1 MEFHRHLPR
10 PSIIRILICGIF
22 FILCNGANSQNVI
35 CNSADSA
42 TSNTFNTYNVTVP
55 GTDSPILIYDPA
67 EYGPNMRLP
76 VGTTEVTVTA
86 YMTSSNPIGNC
97 TFNIT
102 VSLDE
107 LPIACPATNDI
118 EQTDPGESTFQFQIN
133 SLDSLPGFDY
143 ASISPN
149 FVQKQP
155 STNTSGVV
163 NDRFPVGIHAVSLLF
178 FDNYLT
184 KQCNFTLIVVD
195 VEPPTVTCPD
205 DILATTTNVITYTPT
220 GITDNV
226 PDPDTL
232 HSSITFSP
240 VTLSPGSRFPIGNST
255 VTISVTDG
263 AGNQGD
269 CSFNVNVALQELPIT
284 CPARLDLT
292 VETDRGQ
299 PYFTYHDPLLNISY
313 STTYIPY
320 DNITMVRNY
329 GGSVNSPQLA
339 ISTQD
344 QYVFLTISDGM
355 LSKTCIEARVQVE
368 DREPPV
374 IVCPD
379 DIYQTNTSIG
389 SNFQPT
395 FFDNSG
401 SSLDSAII
409 PLPHGIFS
417 VGTTNYTFI
426 ISDRSGNNASCS
438 FNVTVEIVL
447 KSTTASTEAST
458 SSPSMSV
465 TMVSSMT
472 SIPVSSISSSS
483 ITPSPMTSI
492 MISSIPT
499 STPSIPISSRVSSI
513 TSSPSMITSSSS
525 SSIRPTSSN
534 PTMVTVTNPVTVN
547 PIPATS
553 MSANPVTSVS
563 STETRSQPGPVS
575 SVSGSTNVMETTV
588 GKDDQRMTNYLPIII
603 GCSVA
608 AGVILIIIIP
618 VVICS
623 TPNRRRIFG
632 IGPKEPSKIKH
643 VGASRHGVATDS
655 VLLND
660 HLESSKSNI
669 YESTDIDVEMVD
681 IPNGAGLQEMT
692 ETNGTHL
699 NHAYDMTDEM
709 MGRSSL

>member
-1 MEFHRHLPR
+1 MEFHRHLSR
-10 PSIIRILICGIF
+10 PSIIRILNCVIF
-22 FILCNGANSQNVI
+22 FILCSGANSQDVI

-67 EYGPNMRLP
+67 KYGPNMRLP

-86 YMTSSNPIGNC
+86 YMTSSLSTPIGNC
-97 TFNIT
+97 TFNVT

-107 LPIACPATNDI
+107 LPIACPSTNDI
-118 EQTDPGESTFQFQIN
+118 EKTDPGESTFQFQIN
-133 SLDSLPGFDY
+133 SLDTLPGFDY
-143 ASISPN
+143 GSISPN
-149 FVQKQP
+149 FVQKQL

-184 KQCNFTLIVVD
+184 KQCNFTLSVVD

-205 DILATTTNVITYTPT
+205 DILANTTNVITYTPR

-232 HSSITFSP
+232 QSSITFSP

-263 AGNQGD
+263 AGNRGN
-269 CSFNVNVALQELPIT
+269 CSFNVNVALKELPIT
-284 CPARLDLT
+284 CPAQLDLT
-292 VETDRGQ
+292 VETDPGQ
-299 PYFTYHDPLLNISY
+299 SYFTYHDPQFNISY

-320 DNITMVRNY
+320 ENITMVRNY

-395 FFDNSG
+395 IFDNSG
-401 SSLDSAII
+401 SSLDIAII
-409 PLPHGIFS
+409 PLPQSIFS

-426 ISDRSGNNASCS
+426 VSDRSGNNASCS
-438 FNVTVEIVL
+438 FNVTVEIVPDP
-447 KSTTASTEAST
+447 TTVSTE
-458 SSPSMSV
+458 
-465 TMVSSMT
+465 
-472 SIPVSSISSSS
+472 
-483 ITPSPMTSI
+483 
-492 MISSIPT
+492 
-499 STPSIPISSRVSSI
+499 
-513 TSSPSMITSSSS
+513 
-525 SSIRPTSSN
+525 
-534 PTMVTVTNPVTVN
+534 
-547 PIPATS
+547 
-553 MSANPVTSVS
+553 
-563 STETRSQPGPVS
+563 
-575 SVSGSTNVMETTV
+575 GSTNGMETTV
-588 GKDDQRMTNYLPIII
+588 GNDDQRMTNYLPIII

-608 AGVILIIIIP
+608 AGVILIIIIILG
-618 VVICS
+618 VICS
-623 TPNRRRIFG
+623 TPSRRRIFG

-660 HLESSKSNI
+660 HLERSKSNI

-681 IPNGAGLQEMT
+681 TPNGDGLQEMT

-699 NHAYDMTDEM
+699 NHAYMTDEM

>member
-10 PSIIRILICGIF
+10 PSIIRFLICGIF

-86 YMTSSNPIGNC
+86 YMTSSTPIGNC

-299 PYFTYHDPLLNISY
+299 PYFTYHDPLFNISY

-320 DNITMVRNY
+320 ENITMVRNY

-355 LSKTCIEARVQVE
+355 LSKTCIEASVQVE

-438 FNVTVEIVL
+438 FNVTVEIVPE
-447 KSTTASTEAST
+447 STTASTE
-458 SSPSMSV
+458 
-465 TMVSSMT
+465 
-472 SIPVSSISSSS
+472 
-483 ITPSPMTSI
+483 
-492 MISSIPT
+492 
-499 STPSIPISSRVSSI
+499 
-513 TSSPSMITSSSS
+513 
-525 SSIRPTSSN
+525 
-534 PTMVTVTNPVTVN
+534 
-547 PIPATS
+547 
-553 MSANPVTSVS
+553 
-563 STETRSQPGPVS
+563 E
-575 SVSGSTNVMETTV
+575 STNVMETTV
-588 GKDDQRMTNYLPIII
+588 GNDDQRMTNYLPIII

-608 AGVILIIIIP
+608 AGVILIIIIIL

-623 TPNRRRIFG
+623 TPSRRRIFG

-681 IPNGAGLQEMT
+681 TPSGAGLQE
-692 ETNGTHL
+692 TNGSHL